1 MISLRGLFKSS
12 IIYGIG
18 SAVLRIMTF
27 ILMPIYTYESTTGVP
42 LVPYG
47 DYGLIIATIAFLRAC
62 YSHGTGDSFLKLY
75 GQANKISRD

>member
-27 ILMPIYTYESTTGVP
+27 ILLPIYTYEEVIMIDGVVKI
-42 LVPYG
+42 LV
-47 DYGLIIATIAFLRAC
+47 
-62 YSHGTGDSFLKLY
+62 
-75 GQANKISRD
+75 